1 MADNT
6 DGLASW
12 IMERVNSWEDWR
24 KQNYDQRWNE
34 YYRLWRGL
42 WTEGDKN
49 RAGERSRIICPELA
63 QSVETC
69 VAELEDATFIR
80 DRFIDVKEDISD
92 EKKQE
97 EMDKYVRQLLDD
109 YAENGVPQAISEV
122 YFNAALY
129 GTGIAKV
136 VIDKAQEP
144 IISEGDLPSISFVDK
159 YSVKV
164 VPIAPRNFVIDPLA
178 RSVKEAL
185 GCAHVLN
192 IPLAAV
198 QKKIADGTYKK
209 IDIISSEKQVDD
221 LRELAEYATGAK
233 SDFCKVVEYHGF
245 VPKRFISPS
254 EKLFDG
260 IQAAINDISE
270 ETTIKSTEEDGE
282 LIEAIVTI
290 INDDQIARAVKNPFI
305 FGDRSIIAYQHDTVP
320 NRFWGRGVAEKGYN
334 PQKALDAE
342 IRARI
347 DALGLSTHPMMG
359 IDATKIPRGER
370 FEVRPG
376 RNILTNG
383 PPQEALFPLKFS
395 PPDPYTFN
403 QSQEL
408 REMIQRAT
416 GGYELPAMMNDA
428 NRMAAT
434 SMSMVVGSMIKRSRR
449 TLANIERELIIPMVN
464 KSLWRYMQ
472 FDPERYPMKDYKFR
486 VRATTGIMAR
496 EFEQGQMISL
506 LSNVP
511 QESPAFWMLIKGI
524 FENSSIDSREYMVQ
538 FADSMLKQAENPQP
552 PPPDPKVQAD
562 LAKLEFEKAKHAD
575 LMDLEAAKL
584 IEEKKRTASE
594 VKKDIAQADFD
605 KAMGVLELMKAE
617 NEKQKTA
624 ADTFSKVATAYSSLI
639 TAKANEIKAIVS
651 AVTPVSTGST
661 TQTNKNESSSTS
673 TSTETMST
681 PIEKIEELEEEIEEV
696 LPEDKLATVLDKLS
710 NVLEGQISGINAH
723 SETIKNLKVEPQ
735 DNSEI
740 INLIKELSDKLDS
753 STSETEPALKGM
765 KIDRDSNGLV
775 THVNG
780 KKITRDNNGLISGME
795 E

>member
-1 MADNT
+1 MEDNNSQ
-6 DGLASW
+6 LASW

-42 WTEGDKN
+42 WTDQDKN
-49 RAGERSRIICPELA
+49 RSGERSRIICPELA
-63 QSVETC
+63 QSIETC

-80 DRFIDVKEDISD
+80 DRFIDVKEDVGD
-92 EKKQE
+92 EQKQE
-97 EMDKYVRQLLDD
+97 EMDLYVRQLLDD
-109 YAENGVPQAISEV
+109 YAKTGVPQAISEV

-136 VIDKAQEP
+136 IVDKQSEPVIQEGP
-144 IISEGDLPSISFVDK
+144 LPSVSFTDK
-159 YSVKV
+159 YYVKV
-164 VPIAPRNFVIDPLA
+164 IPISPRNFVIDPMA
-178 RSVKEAL
+178 HSIKEAL

-192 IPLAAV
+192 VPIAAI
-198 QKKIADGTYKK
+198 QKKIKDGTYKN
-209 IDIISSEKQVDD
+209 IDVTPTKKEVDD

-245 VPKRFISPS
+245 VPKRFISPT

-260 IQAAINDISE
+260 IEAAIANISQ
-270 ETTIKSTEEDGE
+270 ETTIKSVEEDGE

-290 INDDQIARAVKNPFI
+290 INDDQVARAVKNPFI

-383 PPQEALFPLKFS
+383 PPSEALMPLKFQ

-416 GGYELPAMMNDA
+416 GGYELPAMMGDA

-524 FENSSIDSREYMVQ
+524 FENSSIDSREYMVK

-562 LAKLEFEKAKHAD
+562 MAKLQFEQEKHKD

-584 IEEKKRTASE
+584 IEEKKRTDSE
-594 VKKDIAQADFD
+594 VRKDDAKADFD
-605 KAMGVLELMKAE
+605 KAMGILEMMRAETEKQSANAENFSKIMTAYASVMTAQANQMKATQVTVKNADGTSSVKSITSNQDDETVIDESKLQPVLENMISDLG
-617 NEKQKTA
+617 
-624 ADTFSKVATAYSSLI
+624 D
-639 TAKANEIKAIVS
+639 
-651 AVTPVSTGST
+651 
-661 TQTNKNESSSTS
+661 NK
-673 TSTETMST
+673 
-681 PIEKIEELEEEIEEV
+681 
-696 LPEDKLATVLDKLS
+696 
-710 NVLEGQISGINAH
+710 
-723 SETIKNLKVEPQ
+723 
-735 DNSEI
+735 
-740 INLIKELSDKLDS
+740 
-753 STSETEPALKGM
+753 
-765 KIDRDSNGLV
+765 
-775 THVNG
+775 
-780 KKITRDNNGLISGME
+780 
-795 E
+795 